1 MEQLQELVA
10 KNWRELI
17 RPRQLDSD
25 EDSATE
31 TYGRFSCEPLERG
44 FGVTLGNAL
53 RRILLS
59 SLQGAAI
66 TSVRIEGVLH
76 EFSSIPGVIE
86 DMSDI
91 ALNLKEVRLRLHPQG
106 PKSLRIHKRGPGMMT
121 AGDLIADG
129 SGVDILN
136 PEHKIATL
144 SADAEIEMEVT
155 IGTGK
160 GYVRAEMNKTD
171 DMPIGVIPIDSVF
184 SPVQRVNYTVTAA
197 RVGRATDFDRL
208 NLEVWSD
215 GTVAPIDAVAYAAKI
230 LKEQLTIFINFEEP
244 VEAPVALAEEPVP
257 VNPNLFKSVD
267 ELELSVR
274 SANCLQNANIRYIG
288 ELVQR
293 TEAEMLKTKNFGR
306 KSLNEIKEVLASM
319 DLELGMTIEGFP
331 ERVEIEKMREREA

>member
-1 MEQLQELVA
+1 MDQLQELVA

-17 RPRQLDSD
+17 RPRQLETD
-25 EDSATE
+25 EDSE
-31 TYGRFSCEPLERG
+31 TDRYGRFSCEPLERG

-91 ALNLKEVRLRLHPQG
+91 VLNLKEVRLRLHSEG
-106 PKSLRIHKRGPGMMT
+106 PKSLRIHKKGPGVLT
-121 AGDLIADG
+121 AGDLVAETT
-129 SGVDILN
+129 GVDVLN
-136 PEHKIATL
+136 PEHKVATL
-144 SADAEIEMEVT
+144 SPDAEIEMEVT

-184 SPVQRVNYTVTAA
+184 SPVQRVNYTVTPA

-208 NLEVWSD
+208 NLEVWTD

-244 VEAPVALAEEPVP
+244 VEAPVTLAEEPVP
-257 VNPNLFKSVD
+257 INPNLFKSVD

-331 ERVEIEKMREREA
+331 ERAEIEKMRDREA